1 MKKYLF
7 LIITLFSLVASAQ
20 LLEGKTKL
28 LKADNSD
35 AEALFEL
42 NADTRIYTYQPEYGW
57 YKMRVEAYVAQV
69 SVSDKEIAAG
79 TELQNKDGDI
89 IGKTLTDF
97 RVKESRLED
106 KYRGEKRM
114 IVILEGYVFKTKI
127 KEETMPED
135 VITKALA
142 TKNRTEQNAMLE
154 DLYDL
159 YDFEKREFEDFEVH
173 VLRED
178 GKTLNEEKDF
188 RIIVINRGYGVFGIV
203 TNAQDITLP
212 KVKEVYEDG
221 KFKSQFLYKP
231 SAAQKTL
238 MEDILYTYL
247 AL

>member
-1 MKKYLF
+1 
-7 LIITLFSLVASAQ
+7 
-20 LLEGKTKL
+20 
-28 LKADNSD
+28 
-35 AEALFEL
+35 
-42 NADTRIYTYQPEYGW
+42 
-57 YKMRVEAYVAQV
+57 
-69 SVSDKEIAAG
+69 
-79 TELQNKDGDI
+79 
-89 IGKTLTDF
+89 
-97 RVKESRLED
+97 
-106 KYRGEKRM
+106 
-114 IVILEGYVFKTKI
+114 
-127 KEETMPED
+127 
-135 VITKALA
+135 
-142 TKNRTEQNAMLE
+142 MLE